1 MKYDTAIELFNLID
15 DYAETLFDF
24 KIHKLNDDELQPFR
38 KSIDLDYVIGI
49 FSAENIDE
57 SLYLI
62 FVDWRGQDN
71 YYIIIRLKES
81 INPIVELHNTRFI
94 EPFGVTLEW
103 NYSPRKRD
111 GKNEKRID
119 YFKRYYGSVDVSIAV
134 PTSSEDIEDFIADI
148 FSLVTNR
155 LKADYLSSSLPE
167 IRFEFPEG
175 RHIEKIHKRR
185 ERSSNLVKQAK
196 QNMKQSQ
203 GKLVCQICS
212 FDFEETYGS
221 LGEGFIEAH
230 HTIPVS
236 ELDENAQTRIE
247 DIALV
252 CSNCH
257 RMLHRRRPWLKM
269 HQLKNLLN

>member
-1 MKYDTAIELFNLID
+1 MKYDTALKLFNLID
-15 DYAETLFDF
+15 DYAETIFEF
-24 KIHKLNDDELQPFR
+24 KIHKLTDKEMESFQN
-38 KSIDLDYVIGI
+38 SIDLDYVIGI
-49 FSAENIDE
+49 FSAENIHE

-71 YYIIIRLKES
+71 YYIVIRLKDN
-81 INPIVELHNTRFI
+81 INPLVELHNTRFI
-94 EPFGVTLEW
+94 EPFGITLEW
-103 NYSPRKRD
+103 NYNPRKRD
-111 GKNEKRID
+111 GKNEKRIE
-119 YFKRYYGSVDVSIAV
+119 YFNRYFGSVDVSIAV
-134 PTSSEDIEDFIADI
+134 PTSSEGIQDFFDDI

-175 RHIEKIHKRR
+175 RLTEKIHTRR
-185 ERSSNLVKQAK
+185 ERNANLVKLAK
-196 QNMKQSQ
+196 QNMKRSQ
-203 GKLVCQICS
+203 GKLVCQVCS
-212 FDFEETYGS
+212 FDFEEMYGA

-236 ELDENAQTRIE
+236 ELDEDAQTRIE

-257 RMLHRRRPWLKM
+257 RMLHRRRPWLEM